1 MLGLSVHIGC
11 CQSRV
16 FQGRRALTCTGR
28 TFHLP
33 PAQLGREDGG
43 RAGPGMW
50 HLRGLAGTRGRLGGD
65 AAALRTVAGQ
75 RAAESIMHVS
85 SLLLAGLSLF
95 KSAGSEVGLIR
106 KSEPVVAA
114 PQPEQE
120 VQLQQAE
127 AKRDRSKAELQEAE
141 AKLEKA
147 KNELEKAKNELEKA
161 EAKLEKAEAKLEKA
175 EANLKEAKATG
186 TEEDVGL
193 ARHKVDSA
201 QKGVDF
207 ALEGVASAQEGVT
220 SSQKGVTSSQELVD
234 ACTKRLASLLKE
246 PVAGWTLD
254 TADSVYQ
261 LFKDKGWVPEQLPAP
276 LRLVMTS
283 EVLPKLRHREDAI
296 RLLCETVSQR
306 FENYL
311 KGLLDKEKQPHLI
324 CFATAGT
331 GKSRLAQ
338 DALPLLQEHVENR
351 ELCALL
357 QNSTVSVHATFNG
370 GTKFNSWDWENGA
383 EAALSVRA
391 LASTSVSKSR
401 RCISCGQSSCA
412 LHLTVSFW
420 TSAAAAWLKTHRRE
434 LAAWTATI
442 GASDHIDNRHDWL
455 EVLDELVLDVVVRVH
470 REEKVAAWIE
480 NLSAAGKDIYGN
492 PLGKPPKDPAI
503 KCQVCGR
510 SIGAS
515 KFAPHLDKCMGKS
528 SHPYVSLPVPLL
540 SFNESDDILRELG
553 LEDWANDGQVQQL
566 LADIG
571 GLPRLLEILFSSLRK
586 LVERG
591 QRPTNASWATVQHA
605 LMTFVKQRT
614 GPVEEE
620 VVHAIVRAALTRET
634 VTYEDVAHGQQTW
647 GDLER
652 CGAVFLREQKQRCMV
667 VEVPCLIIEGKVR
680 NLKKRRLPDVVEALF
695 RVPEPRFWEW
705 RTWEKFNA
713 LFDGDGMVVGPARR
727 RGLTDRIGCS
737 LLPRRAG
744 RPRHCQLGVW
754 PQSQG
759 RVPDFQSRPLQLV
772 NSCEVLVRF
781 GHEKWSRDVGARP
794 RVAQERIIQE
804 KSKILAAAETL
815 GPGHRSMVAFF
826 TNVDVPLA
834 PVPFCAIVGGEQ
846 MRDFYSQTF
855 AARAFLGGP
864 SRRKGS
870 T

>member
-1 MLGLSVHIGC
+1 MLGLSVYIGR

-16 FQGRRALTCTGR
+16 LQGRRALTCTGR

-75 RAAESIMHVS
+75 RAAESIMQRFQS
-85 SLLLAGLSLF
+85 SPGWPLS
-95 KSAGSEVGLIR
+95 VQIR
-106 KSEPVVAA
+106 RFGGGPDPKSEPVVAA

-120 VQLQQAE
+120 VQLQQVE
-127 AKRDRSKAELQEAE
+127 AQRDRSKAELQEAE
-141 AKLEKA
+141 TKLEKA
-147 KNELEKAKNELEKA
+147 EAKLKKAQAKLEKA

-193 ARHKVDSA
+193 ARHKVESA

-207 ALEGVASAQEGVT
+207 ALEGVASAQKGVDFALEGVA
-220 SSQKGVTSSQELVD
+220 SAQKGVTSSQELVD

-276 LRLVMTS
+276 LRLVTTS

-311 KGLLDKEKQPHLI
+311 KGLVDKEKQPHLI

-338 DALPLLQEHVENR
+338 DALPLLQKYVENR

-357 QNSTVSVHATFNG
+357 QNSTVSVHVTFNG
-370 GTKFNSWDWENGA
+370 GTKFSRWDRKNGA

-391 LASTSVSKSR
+391 LASYLGVQITSLHFLRTIELRTALDCILLDFR
-401 RCISCGQSSCA
+401 RRRSLAQDSPVAFYLAIDDVGQTLLDANNAKDARSFLKDIS
-412 LHLTVSFW
+412 
-420 TSAAAAWLKTHRRE
+420 
-434 LAAWTATI
+434 
-442 GASDHIDNRHDWL
+442 
-455 EVLDELVLDVVVRVH
+455 
-470 REEKVAAWIE
+470 
-480 NLSAAGKDIYGN
+480 SAAGSWL
-492 PLGKPPKDPAI
+492 LGPPRSVFPITLMTGTTAQAI
-503 KCQVCGR
+503 T
-510 SIGAS
+510 SILS
-515 KFAPHLDKCMGKS
+515 TES

-540 SFNESDDILRELG
+540 SFNESDAILRELG

-571 GLPRLLEILFSSLRK
+571 GLPPLLEILFSSLQK

-591 QRPTNASWATVQHA
+591 QRPTNASCATVQDT

-614 GPVEEE
+614 GHVEEE
-620 VVHAIVRAALTRET
+620 VVHAMVRAALIRET
-634 VTYEDVAHGQQTW
+634 VTNEDVAHGQQTW

-652 CGAVFLREQKQRCMV
+652 CGAVFLREQKQGGMV
-667 VEVPCLIIEGKVR
+667 VEVPYLIIEGKVR

-705 RTWEKFNA
+705 QTWEKFNA
-713 LFDGDGMVVGPARR
+713 LVDGATAWLLAQREGEGSQTVSVARFYRGALVDPAIANWEF
-727 RGLTDRIGCS
+727 GLS
-737 LLPRRAG
+737 
-744 RPRHCQLGVW
+744 
-754 PQSQG
+754 
-759 RVPDFQSRPLQLV
+759 
-772 NSCEVLVRF
+772 
-781 GHEKWSRDVGARP
+781 P
-794 RVAQERIIQE
+794 RVEFQTCE
-804 KSKILAAAETL
+804 KRFPETSTRPSHQGKEFSWRAWL
-815 GPGHRSMVAFF
+815 TLFVSNCVRSFVC
-826 TNVDVPLA
+826 L
-834 PVPFCAIVGGEQ
+834 IVT
-846 MRDFYSQTF
+846 RT
-855 AARAFLGGP
+855 LL
-864 SRRKGS
+864 
-870 T
+870 